1 MKTNCPVITL
11 DNGITIANWSSPHSF
26 TFTTGE
32 ILPGCWPKRV
42 NEMSLDITET
52 EVPYSNMPDVLN
64 DKTNDVKV
72 LWNDI
77 RIKVSIPNIVRTDLI
92 KLQRNKSIDIILV
105 PFMLL
110 SAMSESGLNRGKC
123 RVIRVADRVT
133 KEIYPDR
140 FCI

>member
-1 MKTNCPVITL
+1 MNTNCPVITL
-11 DNGITIANWSSPHSF
+11 DNGITIANWSSPHPF

-32 ILPGCWPKRV
+32 VLPACEPDRAK
-42 NEMSLDITET
+42 EMSLKIKET
-52 EVPYSNMPDVLN
+52 KVPYSNMPDVLTGKA
-64 DKTNDVKV
+64 DDVKI

-77 RIKVSIPNIVRTDLI
+77 RMEVSIPDNVYNDLM
-92 KLQRNKSIDIILV
+92 KLQNDESIDIILI

-110 SAMSESGLNRGKC
+110 SAIHKARLNRGKC

>member
-1 MKTNCPVITL
+1 MNTNCPVITL
-11 DNGITIANWSSPHSF
+11 DNGLTIANWSSPHPF

-32 ILPGCWPKRV
+32 VLPACDPDRAKG
-42 NEMSLDITET
+42 MSLKIEET
-52 EVPYSNMPDVLN
+52 KVPYSNMPDALN
-64 DKTNDVKV
+64 GKANDVKV

-77 RIKVSIPNIVRTDLI
+77 RMKVSIPNVVRTDLM
-92 KLQRNKSIDIILV
+92 KLQQDESIDIILV

-110 SAMSESGLNRGKC
+110 SAMSEAGLNRGKC

-133 KEIYPDR
+133 KEIHPDK